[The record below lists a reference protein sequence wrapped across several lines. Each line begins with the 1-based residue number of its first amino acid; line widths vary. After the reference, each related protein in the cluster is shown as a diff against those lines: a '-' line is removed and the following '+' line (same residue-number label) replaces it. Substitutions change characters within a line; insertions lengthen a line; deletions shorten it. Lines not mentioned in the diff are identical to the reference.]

1 MMKKYLTLS
10 LAALMCAQAA
20 AAPLGQ
26 QKSQSQ
32 AKPSGTQ
39 AAGQRPAEAPPAAQ
53 QQRPAVPDS
62 PDLNAYGIQVSP
74 DPRIIAMMAA
84 LDAAGWDPTP
94 EGASPSVFREAVRR
108 DTAALDPVLR
118 GRMREFFERYAFKDI
133 PDDPKT
139 ADVNEAVRYTPADQA
154 ARYVSL
160 AYTLGQP
167 PDFTAP
173 QRSDDLP
180 SGVLDVLDFVPLLR
194 EFYKQSGMDARMSTY
209 IQQHR
214 AAGERLR
221 EPSVDMAR
229 SVLSYLNTRPET
241 TIIERVKVTDASAKK
256 KKDARPITVSHERD
270 RRFRIVPDLLAAPG
284 AINFRATGDDYY
296 AIVPA
301 DIDPRQSEIRR
312 AYLQFVIDPLVA
324 RFSRDVAAR
333 REEIKQLLE
342 RERTRKGRDLSPDI
356 FLAVARS
363 LVAAADVRMDAVA
376 RTRALQVETSRR
388 LQAATTQA
396 QKDAAL
402 ADSKTRQA
410 AIEDSATAQLA
421 DAYERGAVLSF
432 YFAEQ
437 LKGLEGSGFDVSN
450 FISPMVADFKPD
462 REMTRP
468 AEYASAVARVREA
481 RARAAAE
488 RASAV
493 ESAPADPARAALA
506 KSLADVN
513 ELLRVR
519 NYEEAETRLTALRE
533 QHRSEPLVYLA
544 LGQTASLS
552 AQEAF
557 DENLQA
563 ERLNKALAHF
573 RQAILLSEPDTDR
586 TIILR
591 AHLASGRILAHLER
605 NDDALKEFDAVINS
619 SAPTDPF
626 HQQAVAEKKKLGSP
640 QQ

>member
-10 LAALMCAQAA
+10 LAAILSAQAA
-20 AAPLGQ
+20 AAASPRQ
-26 QKSQSQ
+26 QKPQSQ
-32 AKPSGTQ
+32 AKPSGAQ
-39 AAGQRPAEAPPAAQ
+39 ATRQQPAQQPLPAATQ
-53 QQRPAVPDS
+53 QQRREPDS

-94 EGASPSVFREAVRR
+94 EGASPSVFREAIRR

-118 GRMREFFERYAFKDI
+118 GRMREFFERYTFKDV

-139 ADVNEAVRYTPADQA
+139 ADVNEAVRYTPADQS
-154 ARYVSL
+154 ARYISL

-167 PDFTAP
+167 PAFEAP

-194 EFYKQSGMDARMSTY
+194 EFYKQSGMDARMNAY
-209 IQQHR
+209 VQQHR

-221 EPSVDMAR
+221 APSIDMAR
-229 SVLSYLNTRPET
+229 AVLAYLNTRPET
-241 TIIERVKVTDASAKK
+241 TVVERVRVTDTSASKK
-256 KKDARPITVSHERD
+256 KKDAKPVTVTHERD

-333 REEIKQLLE
+333 REEIKQILE
-342 RERTRKGRDLSPDI
+342 KERTRKGRDLSPDV
-356 FLAVARS
+356 FLAVSRS
-363 LVAAADVRMDAVA
+363 LVAAADVRMDAA
-376 RTRALQVETSRR
+376 TRTRALQFETSQR

-402 ADSKTRQA
+402 ADSKTGQA
-410 AIEDSATAQLA
+410 AIEDASTAQLA

-450 FISPMVADFKPD
+450 FITPMIADFKPE

-468 AEYASAVARVREA
+468 AEYAAVVARVREA

-493 ESAPADPARAALA
+493 ESTPADPARAALV

-533 QHRSEPLVYLA
+533 QNRSEPLVYLA

-573 RQAILLSEPDTDR
+573 RQAIILSSPDTDR
-586 TIILR
+586 NIILR

-605 NDDALKEFDAVINS
+605 NDDALKEFDAVINA
-619 SAPTDPF
+619 SAPTDRF
-626 HQQAVAEKKKLGSP
+626 HQEALAEKKKLG
-640 QQ
+640 Q

>member
-10 LAALMCAQAA
+10 LAALLSAQAA
-20 AAPLGQ
+20 AAPSPRQ

-32 AKPSGTQ
+32 SQTKPSGAQ
-39 AAGQRPAEAPPAAQ
+39 ATGQQPATQ
-53 QQRPAVPDS
+53 QQRRAPDA

-74 DPRIIAMMAA
+74 DPRLIAMMAA

-108 DTAALDPVLR
+108 DTAALDPILR
-118 GRMREFFERYAFKDI
+118 GRMREFFEHYAFKDVA
-133 PDDPKT
+133 DDPKT
-139 ADVNEAVRYTPADQA
+139 TDVNEAVRYTPADQA
-154 ARYVSL
+154 ARYISL

-167 PDFTAP
+167 PAFEAP

-209 IQQHR
+209 VQQHR

-221 EPSVDMAR
+221 EPSMDMAR
-229 SVLSYLNTRPET
+229 AVLAYLNTRPET
-241 TIIERVKVTDASAKK
+241 TVVERVKVTDASASKK
-256 KKDARPITVSHERD
+256 KKDAKPVTVTHERD
-270 RRFRIVPDLLAAPG
+270 RHFRIVPDLLAAPG

-342 RERTRKGRDLSPDI
+342 KERTRKGRDLSPDV
-356 FLAVARS
+356 FLAVSRS
-363 LVAAADVRMDAVA
+363 LVAAADVRMEAVA

-396 QKDAAL
+396 QKDSAL
-402 ADSKTRQA
+402 ADSKTGQA
-410 AIEDSATAQLA
+410 AIEDASTAQLA
-421 DAYERGAVLSF
+421 DSYERGAVLSF

-450 FISPMVADFKPD
+450 FITPMVADFKPE

-468 AEYASAVARVREA
+468 AEYASVVARVREA

-488 RASAV
+488 RANAV
-493 ESAPADPARAALA
+493 ESAPTDPARAALA

-519 NYEEAETRLTALRE
+519 NYEEAETRLTTLRE

-605 NDDALKEFDAVINS
+605 NDDALKEFDAVINA
-619 SAPTDPF
+619 SAPTDRF
-626 HQQAVAEKKKLGSP
+626 HQEALAEKKKLG
-640 QQ
+640 Q

>member
-10 LAALMCAQAA
+10 LAALLSAQAA
-20 AAPLGQ
+20 AAASPRQ

-32 AKPSGTQ
+32 TKPSGAQ
-39 AAGQRPAEAPPAAQ
+39 ATRQQPAQ
-53 QQRPAVPDS
+53 QQPATQQQRREPDA

-74 DPRIIAMMAA
+74 DPRLIAMMAA

-94 EGASPSVFREAVRR
+94 EGASPSVFRAAVRR

-118 GRMREFFERYAFKDI
+118 GRMREFFERYAFKDVA
-133 PDDPKT
+133 DDPKT
-139 ADVNEAVRYTPADQA
+139 TDVNEAVRYTPADQA
-154 ARYVSL
+154 ARYISL

-167 PDFTAP
+167 PAFEAP

-180 SGVLDVLDFVPLLR
+180 SGVLDVLDFVALLR

-209 IQQHR
+209 VQQHR

-221 EPSVDMAR
+221 EPSMDMAR
-229 SVLSYLNTRPET
+229 AVLAYLNTRPET
-241 TIIERVKVTDASAKK
+241 TVVERVRVADASASKK
-256 KKDARPITVSHERD
+256 KKDAKPVTVTHERD

-342 RERTRKGRDLSPDI
+342 KERTRKGRDLSPDV
-356 FLAVARS
+356 FLAVSRS
-363 LVAAADVRMDAVA
+363 LVAAADVRMEAVA

-388 LQAATTQA
+388 LQSATTQA

-402 ADSKTRQA
+402 ADSKTGQA
-410 AIEDSATAQLA
+410 AIEDASTAQLA
-421 DAYERGAVLSF
+421 DSYERGAVLSF

-450 FISPMVADFKPD
+450 FITPMVADFKPE

-468 AEYASAVARVREA
+468 AEYAPVVARVREA

-488 RASAV
+488 RANAV
-493 ESAPADPARAALA
+493 ESTPTDPARAVLV

-519 NYEEAETRLTALRE
+519 NYEEAETRLIALRE
-533 QHRSEPLVYLA
+533 QNRSEPLVYLA

-605 NDDALKEFDAVINS
+605 NDDALKEFDAVINA
-619 SAPTDPF
+619 SAPTDRF
-626 HQQAVAEKKKLGSP
+626 HQEALAEKKKLG
-640 QQ
+640 Q

>member
-10 LAALMCAQAA
+10 LAALICAQTAA
-20 AAPLGQ
+20 AASLGQ
-26 QKSQSQ
+26 QKPQSQ
-32 AKPSGTQ
+32 ARPTGAQ
-39 AAGQRPAEAPPAAQ
+39 ATGQRPAPQQPAAQ
-53 QQRPAVPDS
+53 QQQRREPDA

-118 GRMREFFERYAFKDI
+118 GRMREFFERYAFKDT
-133 PDDPKT
+133 PDNPQT
-139 ADVNEAVRYTPADQA
+139 PDVNEAVHYTPADQA

-167 PDFTAP
+167 PAFDAP

-209 IQQHR
+209 LQQHR

-221 EPSVDMAR
+221 EPSIDMAR
-229 SVLSYLNTRPET
+229 SVLAYLNTRPET
-241 TIIERVKVTDASAKK
+241 TIIERVKVTDASANK
-256 KKDARPITVSHERD
+256 KKDAKPITVSHERD
-270 RRFRIVPDLLAAPG
+270 RHFRIVPDLLAAPG

-342 RERTRKGRDLSPDI
+342 RERTRKGRDLSPDV

-363 LVAAADVRMDAVA
+363 LVAAADVRMETAA
-376 RTRALQVETSRR
+376 RTRALQVETSQR

-396 QKDAAL
+396 QKDSAL

-410 AIEDSATAQLA
+410 AIDDSATAQLA

-481 RARAAAE
+481 RVRAAAE

-493 ESAPADPARAALA
+493 ESTPNDPARAALF
-506 KSLADVN
+506 KSLAAVN

-619 SAPTDPF
+619 SAPTDRF
-626 HQQAVAEKKKLGSP
+626 HQEALAEKRKLG
-640 QQ
+640 Q

>member
-10 LAALMCAQAA
+10 LAALICAQAA
-20 AAPLGQ
+20 AAAASLGQ
-26 QKSQSQ
+26 QKSQPQ
-32 AKPSGTQ
+32 AKPSGAQ
-39 AAGQRPAEAPPAAQ
+39 ATGQRPAAQ
-53 QQRPAVPDS
+53 QQQPPPRREPDA

-108 DTAALDPVLR
+108 DTASLDPVLR
-118 GRMREFFERYAFKDI
+118 GRMREFFERYAFKDT

-167 PDFTAP
+167 PAFDAP

-209 IQQHR
+209 VQQHR

-221 EPSVDMAR
+221 EPSIDMAR

-256 KKDARPITVSHERD
+256 KKDAKPITVSHERD

-333 REEIKQLLE
+333 REDIKQVLE
-342 RERTRKGRDLSPDI
+342 RERTRKGRDLSPDV
-356 FLAVARS
+356 FLVVARS
-363 LVAAADVRMDAVA
+363 LVAAADVRMETAA

-396 QKDAAL
+396 QKDSAL

-481 RARAAAE
+481 RR
-488 RASAV
+488 RT
-493 ESAPADPARAALA
+493 PPP
-506 KSLADVN
+506 
-513 ELLRVR
+513 
-519 NYEEAETRLTALRE
+519 T
-533 QHRSEPLVYLA
+533 
-544 LGQTASLS
+544 SLS
-552 AQEAF
+552 WP
-557 DENLQA
+557 
-563 ERLNKALAHF
+563 RRPK
-573 RQAILLSEPDTDR
+573 
-586 TIILR
+586 
-591 AHLASGRILAHLER
+591 R
-605 NDDALKEFDAVINS
+605 NP
-619 SAPTDPF
+619 AP
-626 HQQAVAEKKKLGSP
+626 
-640 QQ
+640 

>member
-10 LAALMCAQAA
+10 LAALLSAQAA
-20 AAPLGQ
+20 ASPRRQQQSQPQPKPAGAQTGGQ
-26 QKSQSQ
+26 QPSQ
-32 AKPSGTQ
+32 
-39 AAGQRPAEAPPAAQ
+39 QRTPAPQ
-53 QQRPAVPDS
+53 QQPTPRVPDS

-74 DPRIIAMMAA
+74 DPRLIAMMAA

-108 DTAALDPVLR
+108 DNAALDPVLR
-118 GRMREFFERYAFKDI
+118 GRMREFFERYAFKDTA
-133 PDDPKT
+133 DDPKT
-139 ADVNEAVRYTPADQA
+139 ADVNEAARYTPADQA
-154 ARYVSL
+154 ARYISL

-167 PDFTAP
+167 PAFEAP

-194 EFYKQSGMDARMSTY
+194 EFYKQSGMDARMTTY
-209 IQQHR
+209 VQQHR

-221 EPSVDMAR
+221 EPSIDMAR
-229 SVLSYLNTRPET
+229 SVLAYLNTRPET
-241 TIIERVKVTDASAKK
+241 TIVERVKVTDAAAKK
-256 KKDARPITVSHERD
+256 KKDARPVTVAHERD
-270 RRFRIVPDLLAAPG
+270 RHFRIVPDLLAAPG

-342 RERTRKGRDLSPDI
+342 RERTRKGKDLSPDI

-363 LVAAADVRMDAVA
+363 LVAAADVRMEAAA
-376 RTRALQVETSRR
+376 RTRALQVETSQR
-388 LQAATTQA
+388 LQAATAQA

-437 LKGLEGSGFDVSN
+437 LKGLEGSGFDVAN

-462 REMTRP
+462 REMSRP
-468 AEYASAVARVREA
+468 AEYASAVTRVREA

-493 ESAPADPARAALA
+493 ESAPTDSARAALA
-506 KSLADVN
+506 KGLADAN

-533 QHRSEPLVYLA
+533 QYRSEPLVYLA

-573 RQAILLSEPDTDR
+573 RQAILLSTPDTDR
-586 TIILR
+586 TVPLR

-605 NDDALKEFDAVINS
+605 NDAAVEEFDAVINS
-619 SAPTDPF
+619 SAPTDRF
-626 HQQAVAEKKKLGSP
+626 HQEAVAEKRKLG
-640 QQ
+640 Q

>member
-10 LAALMCAQAA
+10 LAALLSAQAA
-20 AAPLGQ
+20 ASPRQ

-32 AKPSGTQ
+32 AKPSGAQRAT
-39 AAGQRPAEAPPAAQ
+39 GQQPAQQAPPAAQ
-53 QQRPAVPDS
+53 QRRELDS
-62 PDLNAYGIQVSP
+62 PDLNAYGIQITP

-94 EGASPSVFREAVRR
+94 AGASPSVFREAVRR

-118 GRMREFFERYAFKDI
+118 GRMREFFERYAFKDV

-139 ADVNEAVRYTPADQA
+139 TDVNEAVRYTPADQA

-167 PDFTAP
+167 PAFDAP

-194 EFYKQSGMDARMSTY
+194 EFYKQSGMDARMNTY
-209 IQQHR
+209 VQQHR

-221 EPSVDMAR
+221 EPSIDMAR
-229 SVLSYLNTRPET
+229 SVLAYLNTRPET
-241 TIIERVKVTDASAKK
+241 TVVERVKVTDTSASKK
-256 KKDARPITVSHERD
+256 KKNAKPVTVTHERD

-301 DIDPRQSEIRR
+301 DIDARQSEIRR

-333 REEIKQLLE
+333 REEIKQILE
-342 RERTRKGRDLSPDI
+342 KERVRKGRDLSPDI

-363 LVAAADVRMDAVA
+363 LVAAADVRMDAAA

-450 FISPMVADFKPD
+450 FISPMVADFKPE

-493 ESAPADPARAALA
+493 ESTPSDPARAALV
-506 KSLADVN
+506 KSLADVD

-533 QHRSEPLVYLA
+533 QNRSEPLVYLA

-573 RQAILLSEPDTDR
+573 RQAILLSTPDTDR
-586 TIILR
+586 AIVLR

-605 NDDALKEFDAVINS
+605 NEYAVKEFDAVINS
-619 SAPTDPF
+619 SEPTNRF
-626 HQQAVAEKKKLGSP
+626 HQEAVAEKRKLG
-640 QQ
+640 Q

>member
-10 LAALMCAQAA
+10 LAAILSAQAA
-20 AAPLGQ
+20 AAASPRQ

-32 AKPSGTQ
+32 PKPSGAQ
-39 AAGQRPAEAPPAAQ
+39 ATKQQPAQQQPAAQ
-53 QQRPAVPDS
+53 QQQRREPDA
-62 PDLNAYGIQVSP
+62 PDLNAYGIQISP
-74 DPRIIAMMAA
+74 DPRLVAMMAA

-94 EGASPSVFREAVRR
+94 EGASPSVFRAAVRR
-108 DTAALDPVLR
+108 DTAALDPILR
-118 GRMREFFERYAFKDI
+118 GRMREFFERYALKDV

-139 ADVNEAVRYTPADQA
+139 TDVNEAARYTPADQA
-154 ARYVSL
+154 ARYISL

-167 PDFTAP
+167 PAFDAP

-209 IQQHR
+209 VQQHR

-221 EPSVDMAR
+221 EPSIDMAR
-229 SVLSYLNTRPET
+229 AVLAYLNTRPET
-241 TIIERVKVTDASAKK
+241 TVVERVRVTDASASKK
-256 KKDARPITVSHERD
+256 KKDAKPVTVTHERD

-342 RERTRKGRDLSPDI
+342 KERTRKGRDLSPDV
-356 FLAVARS
+356 FLAVSRS
-363 LVAAADVRMDAVA
+363 LVAAADVRMEAAA
-376 RTRALQVETSRR
+376 RTRALQIETSRS

-410 AIEDSATAQLA
+410 AIEDSSTAQLA

-450 FISPMVADFKPD
+450 FITPMVADFKPE

-468 AEYASAVARVREA
+468 AEYAPVVARVREA

-488 RASAV
+488 RANAV
-493 ESAPADPARAALA
+493 ESTPNNPARAALV
-506 KSLADVN
+506 KSLADVD

-533 QHRSEPLVYLA
+533 QNRSEPLVYLA

-573 RQAILLSEPDTDR
+573 RQAIILSEPDADR

-605 NDDALKEFDAVINS
+605 NDDALKEFDAVINA
-619 SAPTDPF
+619 SAPTDRF
-626 HQQAVAEKKKLGSP
+626 HQEALAEKKKLGS
-640 QQ
+640 Q

>member
-1 MMKKYLTLS
+1 MKKYLTLS
-10 LAALMCAQAA
+10 LAALLCAQAVSA
-20 AAPLGQ
+20 Q
-26 QKSQSQ
+26 QKSPATSQ
-32 AKPSGTQ
+32 QKPS
-39 AAGQRPAEAPPAAQ
+39 AAQSAAPQ
-53 QQRPAVPDS
+53 QQRPAAPRAPDS
-62 PDLNAYGIQVSP
+62 TDLNTYGIQIAP

-94 EGASPSVFREAVRR
+94 AGAQPSVFRATVRK
-108 DTAALDPVLR
+108 DSAALDPALR
-118 GRMREFFERYAFKDI
+118 ARMREFYERYSLKDAS
-133 PDDPKT
+133 DDPKT
-139 ADVNEAVRYTPADQA
+139 ADVNEAAHYTPADQA
-154 ARYVSL
+154 ARYISL

-167 PDFTAP
+167 PAFDAP
-173 QRSDDLP
+173 QRSEELP

-194 EFYKQSGMDARMSTY
+194 EFYKQTNMDERMSAY
-209 IQQHR
+209 VQMHR

-241 TIIERVKVTDASAKK
+241 TVVERVKVADANASKK
-256 KKDARPITVSHERD
+256 KNAKPVTVARERE
-270 RRFRIVPDLLAAPG
+270 RHFRIVPDLLAAPG

-342 RERTRKGRDLSPDI
+342 KERVRKGRDLSPDT
-356 FLAVARS
+356 FLAVSRS
-363 LVAAADVRMDAVA
+363 LVAAADVRMEAA
-376 RTRALQVETSRR
+376 TRTRLLQIETSRR

-396 QKDAAL
+396 QKDSAL
-402 ADSKTRQA
+402 ADSKSRQA
-410 AIEDSATAQLA
+410 LIEDSATAQLA

-450 FISPMVADFKPD
+450 FVSPMVADFRPE
-462 REMTRP
+462 REATRP
-468 AEYASAVARVREA
+468 SEFAPAVERVREA
-481 RARAAAE
+481 RRRAAAE
-488 RASAV
+488 RAA
-493 ESAPADPARAALA
+493 EATEAGPADEARAALI
-506 KSLADVN
+506 KSLADVD

-519 NYEEAETRLTALRE
+519 NYEEAETRLNALRD
-533 QHRSEPLVYLA
+533 QHRDEPRVYFA
-544 LGQTASLS
+544 LGQAASLS

-573 RQAILLSEPDTDR
+573 RQAIIMSTPDTDR
-586 TIILR
+586 AIALR
-591 AHLASGRILAHLER
+591 AHLARGRILAHLER
-605 NDDALKEFDAVINS
+605 GAEAAEEFDAVINS
-619 SAPTDPF
+619 SDPADRF
-626 HQQAVAEKKKLGSP
+626 HQEAVAEKKKLG
-640 QQ
+640 Q

>member
-1 MMKKYLTLS
+1 MKKYLTLS
-10 LAALMCAQAA
+10 LAALLSAQAA
-20 AAPLGQ
+20 AASGPRRQ
-26 QKSQSQ
+26 NSQSQ
-32 AKPSGTQ
+32 AKPAGAQ
-39 AAGQRPAEAPPAAQ
+39 ATRQQPAPQPQPAAQ
-53 QQRPAVPDS
+53 QQQRREPDS

-74 DPRIIAMMAA
+74 DPRLIAMMAA

-94 EGASPSVFREAVRR
+94 AGASPSVFREAVRR
-108 DTAALDPVLR
+108 DTASLDPVLR
-118 GRMREFFERYAFKDI
+118 GRMREFFERYAFKDT

-167 PDFTAP
+167 PAFDAP

-194 EFYKQSGMDARMSTY
+194 EFYKQSGMDARMVAY
-209 IQQHR
+209 VQQYR

-221 EPSVDMAR
+221 EPSIDMAR
-229 SVLSYLNTRPET
+229 SVLAYLNTRPET
-241 TIIERVKVTDASAKK
+241 TVVERVKVADTSASKK
-256 KKDARPITVSHERD
+256 KNAKPVTVTHERD

-333 REEIKQLLE
+333 REEIKQILE
-342 RERTRKGRDLSPDI
+342 KERTRKGRDLSPDV

-363 LVAAADVRMDAVA
+363 LVAAADVRMEAA
-376 RTRALQVETSRR
+376 GRTRALQLETSRR
-388 LQAATTQA
+388 LQAAATQA

-410 AIEDSATAQLA
+410 AIEDSAAAQLA
-421 DAYERGAVLSF
+421 DAYERGALLSF

-437 LKGLEGSGFDVSN
+437 LKELEGSGFDVSN
-450 FISPMVADFKPD
+450 FISPMVADFKPE
-462 REMTRP
+462 REMNRP

-488 RASAV
+488 RASAI
-493 ESAPADPARAALA
+493 EAGPADPARASLV
-506 KSLADVN
+506 KGLADVD

-533 QHRSEPLVYLA
+533 RHRSEPLVYLA

-557 DENLQA
+557 DENIQA

-573 RQAILLSEPDTDR
+573 RQAILLSTPDTDR
-586 TIILR
+586 AVVLR
-591 AHLASGRILAHLER
+591 ARLASGRILAHLER
-605 NDDALKEFDAVINS
+605 NDDAVKEFDAVINS
-619 SAPTDPF
+619 SAPTDRF
-626 HQQAVAEKKKLGSP
+626 HQEAVAEKKKLG
-640 QQ
+640 Q